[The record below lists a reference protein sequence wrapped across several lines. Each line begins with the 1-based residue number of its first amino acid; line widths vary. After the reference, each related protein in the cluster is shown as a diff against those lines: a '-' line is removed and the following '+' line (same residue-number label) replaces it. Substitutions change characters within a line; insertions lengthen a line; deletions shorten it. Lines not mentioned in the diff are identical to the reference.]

1 MQLGTKRRMPS
12 ELMHRF
18 NSKEDF
24 ITYFGTQLQMY
35 VPPKAMI
42 NKGKPFMPLLKSLQ
56 IFCDRC

>member
-1 MQLGTKRRMPS
+1 MPS